1 MRHPRART
9 EIAHEAARII
19 IDEGV
24 IDFAL
29 AKRKAVSRLGLAGH
43 HDLPTNREIEDAAL
57 AYQRLFLGETGEQRL
72 HSLREAALAAMRFF
86 ARFEPLLVG
95 PVLAGIAGENTR
107 ITLHLFADRAE
118 DVLLFLI
125 DKDIPFDDASKRVNV
140 AGQPR
145 EFATYRFYA
154 GDAPLEL
161 VVLPPELRRRPPLSP
176 LDGKPMAHA
185 DENAVRELVD
195 PATGPA
201 TDPSTNLGT

>member
-29 AKRKAVSRLGLAGH
+29 AKRKAVGRLGLDGH

-57 AYQRLFLGETGEQRL
+57 EYQRLFLGEAGARRL
-72 HSLREAALAAMRFF
+72 ATLREAALAAMQFF
-86 ARFEPLLVG
+86 AHFKPLLVG
-95 PVLAGIAGENTR
+95 PVLTGIAGENTR

-118 DVLLFLI
+118 DVLLFLM
-125 DKDIPFDDASKRVNV
+125 DKEIPFDDASKRVNV
-140 AGQPR
+140 AGLTH
-145 EFATYRFYA
+145 EFPTYRFFA

-161 VVLPPELRRRPPLSP
+161 VVLPPELRSRPPLSP
-176 LDGKPMAHA
+176 VDGKPMAHA
-185 DENAVRELVD
+185 DEQAVRELIGV
-195 PATGPA
+195 A
-201 TDPSTNLGT
+201 